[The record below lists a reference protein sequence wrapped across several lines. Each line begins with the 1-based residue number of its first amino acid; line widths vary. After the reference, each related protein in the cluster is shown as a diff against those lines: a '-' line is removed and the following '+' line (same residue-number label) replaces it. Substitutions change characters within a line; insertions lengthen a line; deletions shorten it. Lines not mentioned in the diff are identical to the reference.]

1 MLSGVGG
8 CAAPGRL
15 QVIGPVPQNGHDLVW
30 WSVGAADGAVAP
42 VPVIGVEICAEAAQ
56 TERWLLTDRGVRCY
70 RYRGNQLIGVG
81 PPLPTGATP
90 EEFAETRNWLGAYL
104 PHVMPQRTLP
114 AAPVAG
120 LTSMAEVLALLHA
133 QWADRKVD
141 PPAPW
146 TAREL
151 THEVEEFRHG
161 IAELLAAAA
170 TLGG

>member
-1 MLSGVGG
+1 MLSGAGG
-8 CAAPGRL
+8 CAAPGRMQL
-15 QVIGPVPQNGHDLVW
+15 VGPVAQDWNDLIW
-30 WSVGAADGAVAP
+30 WSVGAADSAVA
-42 VPVIGVEICAEAAQ
+42 PVIGVEIRGAAAQ
-56 TERWLLTDRGVRCY
+56 TERWLLTDHGVRCY
-70 RYRGNQLIGVG
+70 RYRGTQLIGVG

-90 EEFAETRNWLGAYL
+90 EEFAETRNWLGDYL
-104 PHVMPQRTLP
+104 PHVVPQRTLP

-120 LTSMAEVLALLHA
+120 LTSMADILALLHT

-151 THEVEEFRHG
+151 THEGEEFRHG